1 MRLRRQASLVL
12 HRRYTPV
19 CRPVLWRMV
28 EECYMAR
35 FALTMVVITALPF
48 AAAVAQTGVELEPA
62 TGAAVEAVPA
72 PEPVAAPVEV
82 VPPSPAATAPGV
94 APIET
99 APVDPDPVKPP
110 AASLAAP
117 L

>member
-1 MRLRRQASLVL
+1 MRLRAAKRCRCAVTLVL
-12 HRRYTPV
+12 HRRYTPI

-62 TGAAVEAVPA
+62 TGAAVEAAPA
-72 PEPVAAPVEV
+72 AEPVAAPVEA
-82 VPPSPAATAPGV
+82 VPPSPAATAPVV

-99 APVDPDPVKPP
+99 APTPVDP
-110 AASLAAP
+110 
-117 L
+117 